1 MTLLLCAIIGIYF
14 LQQRG
19 DFRMRELLKPAA
31 ATFIVLALFL
41 VLEPETRA
49 LLMLV
54 DYLGIDLIVT
64 MAALF
69 LRQHLVIT
77 ASLVLIPLLRLAY
90 RYGPVPGFWPSRP
103 VMRSGVVWPTYAVIY
118 PLTFAVFAAV
128 LIAGLV
134 RPLI

>member
-1 MTLLLCAIIGIYF
+1 
-14 LQQRG
+14 
-19 DFRMRELLKPAA
+19 MRSLWTPAA
-31 ATFIVLALFL
+31 GAVIVLALLL
-41 VLEPETRA
+41 VFDPETRA
-49 LLMLV
+49 LLMLI

-90 RYGPVPGFWPSRP
+90 RYGPVPGFWPSRQ

-118 PLTFAVFAAV
+118 PLTFAAFGAV

>member
-1 MTLLLCAIIGIYF
+1 MTVFLCTLIGIYV
-14 LQQRG
+14 LRRHG
-19 DFRMRELLKPAA
+19 DVRMRSLWTPAA
-31 ATFIVLALFL
+31 GAVIVLALLL
-41 VLEPETRA
+41 VFDPETRA
-49 LLMLV
+49 LLMLI

-90 RYGPVPGFWPSRP
+90 RYGPVPGFWPSRQ

-118 PLTFAVFAAV
+118 PLTFAAFGAV